1 MDGQDLLAV
10 LAAFQREKI
19 GYAIVGALARTLRGD
34 VDLGECI
41 EIAVDSDSVIK
52 ACKVL
57 RNVWPEVE
65 TVASPEGDVI
75 RRFLPP
81 NSPMFLDLVAVH
93 TDLPTESI
101 FIEGVAVR
109 VAKESDDRHGEWTR
123 AGFTLPERLNTLNSF
138 LTTILPERRVPRGV
152 RKYRSFSEA
161 DYDRNEWN
169 EERFARLRRASAS
182 N

>member
-10 LAAFQREKI
+10 LAAFQRENI

-41 EIAVDSDSVIK
+41 EIAVDPHSVIQ
-52 ACKVL
+52 ACEVL

-65 TVASPEGDVI
+65 AVDSPASDVI

-81 NSPMFLDLVAVH
+81 DSPMFLDLMASH
-93 TDLPTESI
+93 QGLPAEFI

-109 VAKESDDRHGEWTR
+109 VARD
-123 AGFTLPERLNTLNSF
+123 
-138 LTTILPERRVPRGV
+138 V
-152 RKYRSFSEA
+152 
-161 DYDRNEWN
+161 
-169 EERFARLRRASAS
+169 
-182 N
+182 